1 MTFSFLFKCAYA
13 LPTSFDK
20 KGEIVSSCFTSDRA
34 SKTLSVDLLAGF
46 NLISISESGS
56 SYCSCSRIIL
66 KRVVGASKK
75 HGVTSKSTIYSSS
88 NGKL

>member
-13 LPTSFDK
+13 LPTSLDK

-34 SKTLSVDLLAGF
+34 SKTLSVDLLAGY

-66 KRVVGASKK
+66 KELLAYQ
-75 HGVTSKSTIYSSS
+75 KSMESE
-88 NGKL
+88 